1 MIHHSRQLMICN
13 VHKITLLSLI
23 LMSLSVGC
31 DFINSAAELTFGKG
45 QIPELSQ
52 QLLYPS
58 VDQLSGIDP
67 SSSDAI
73 PGLPSTLKNGTMAH
87 LAGALTAQG
96 LCEQVIDL
104 SEGGLA
110 SNLEEASFRLS
121 ACTEDNRCQ
130 ASCGDDFF
138 GIDAHAQLTMKV
150 LEGKQTEELTQLI
163 DERAADAII
172 QIRLQISQLDFFQ
185 GDDSQR
191 EIMNDYIQ
199 DFEMKLRV
207 PDGEFVTL
215 IGPNAL
221 QQVAQGPQRYE
232 IPRDS
237 EVAKTLI
244 SQILNNEDV
253 YLEIEQRFR
262 IPRGALYLMNIE
274 PAGVAQKIQPEV
286 VINALEIATATL
298 TEE

>member
-1 MIHHSRQLMICN
+1 
-13 VHKITLLSLI
+13 
-23 LMSLSVGC
+23 
-31 DFINSAAELTFGKG
+31 
-45 QIPELSQ
+45 
-52 QLLYPS
+52 
-58 VDQLSGIDP
+58 
-67 SSSDAI
+67 
-73 PGLPSTLKNGTMAH
+73 
-87 LAGALTAQG
+87 
-96 LCEQVIDL
+96 
-104 SEGGLA
+104 
-110 SNLEEASFRLS
+110 
-121 ACTEDNRCQ
+121 
-130 ASCGDDFF
+130 
-138 GIDAHAQLTMKV
+138 
-150 LEGKQTEELTQLI
+150 
-163 DERAADAII
+163 
-172 QIRLQISQLDFFQ
+172 
-185 GDDSQR
+185 
-191 EIMNDYIQ
+191 MNDYIQ

-286 VINALEIATATL
+286 VINALEIATSTL